1 MGAHIKCECCK
12 YAQPGKTA
20 SSRRGRTEYRCGNR
34 DSEYYGG
41 SLNITHGGDK
51 LDSVTWIGCAY
62 GKPDNATALQL
73 AYPKPAAV

>member
-1 MGAHIKCECCK
+1 MAHIKCECCK

-20 SSRRGRTEYRCGNR
+20 SSRRSRTEYRCGNR
-34 DSEYYGG
+34 DSEYFGG
-41 SLNITHGGDK
+41 SLNTSGGDK

-62 GKPDNATALQL
+62 GKPDNAAAPQL